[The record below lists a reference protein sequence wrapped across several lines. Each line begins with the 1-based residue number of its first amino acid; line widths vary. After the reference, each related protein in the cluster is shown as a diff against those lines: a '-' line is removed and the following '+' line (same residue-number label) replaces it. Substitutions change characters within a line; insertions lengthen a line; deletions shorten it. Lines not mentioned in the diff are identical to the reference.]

1 MTRNMAKILLVD
13 DNALVLQS
21 VKGLLTGNK
30 NYSVVCA
37 VNGEE
42 AQKLLETEDFDL
54 MITDIRMGPVDGM
67 QLIVSTRAS
76 KPELPIVIAS
86 ALTSDKVV
94 EQAARL
100 GVVGYIKKPFKMA
113 EMIDVVERALEGGK

>member
-1 MTRNMAKILLVD
+1 MTLNMAKILLVD

-67 QLIVSTRAS
+67 QLIVSTRAI
-76 KPELPIVIAS
+76 KPELPIVIIS
-86 ALTSDKVV
+86 ALTSDKVI

-100 GVVGYIKKPFKMA
+100 GVVGYLKKPFKMT
-113 EMIDVVERALEGGK
+113 EMTDAVERALKGKK